1 VGESPTIS
9 TADVTSAAG
18 RTGVTVASEADKA
31 GTSTAPT
38 TEEKGS
44 DLCMADPQPTSDQW
58 EAEAGGGKGAHME
71 DDVHRCVYVGTSWEV
86 EVVTDRR
93 DVDEF
98 KRRHARSGM
107 YYR

>member
-1 VGESPTIS
+1 
-9 TADVTSAAG
+9 
-18 RTGVTVASEADKA
+18 
-31 GTSTAPT
+31 
-38 TEEKGS
+38 
-44 DLCMADPQPTSDQW
+44 
-58 EAEAGGGKGAHME
+58 ME
-71 DDVHRCVYVGTSWEV
+71 DDEHRCLYVGTSWEV